1 MLHDFAPLELLLFL
15 SASSVFFFFFFF
27 CLSVSGSLCMRHVLV
42 LTGFVSVYV
51 CVRVCF
57 NMTTGPLCSSVCVD
71 IPCVGK
77 VL

>member
-1 MLHDFAPLELLLFL
+1 MLHVFAPLELLLFL
-15 SASSVFFFFFFF
+15 SASSVFFFFLL
-27 CLSVSGSLCMRHVLV
+27 LSVSGSLCMRHVLV
-42 LTGFVSVYV
+42 ITGFVSVYV

-71 IPCVGK
+71 IACVGK